1 MKLLCFLLLLAITCG
16 AAHAKII
23 HKERSIYRNIV
34 ISQQGD
40 VRCMTFENRRNSAA
54 NQACI
59 DLQLPER
66 LVFEYTR
73 SIVAGLAFKP
83 APKNILIIGLGGGS
97 LPTMLSRVLPDTD
110 ITSVE
115 IDPAVLKMAKRYF
128 NYQDSTRV
136 KSVIK
141 DGRIFIKR
149 ALKNKQQFDWII
161 LDAFNADYI
170 PEHLLTKEFL
180 EESKALLAPN
190 GLLAANTF
198 SASKLYDY
206 ESVTYQ
212 SVFKNLTILPS
223 PSKGNRVIFACNCD
237 KLPKQTLVNQALYH
251 KLLPYGVDLKDL
263 VSRFTNEIDWD
274 TKVSPLTDQYSPANL
289 LK

>member
-1 MKLLCFLLLLAITCG
+1 MKLLTLLLLLTLVSS
-16 AAHAKII
+16 AAHAKVI

-34 ISQQGD
+34 ISEQDD
-40 VRCMTFENRRNSAA
+40 VRCMAFENRRNSAT

-128 NYQDSTRV
+128 NYQDSARV

-149 ALKNKQQFDWII
+149 ALKNNQRFDWII

-180 EESKALLAPN
+180 EESKALLTPN

-223 PSKGNRVIFACNCD
+223 PTKGNRVIFACNCD
-237 KLPKQTLVNQALYH
+237 ALPETIIDQALYY
-251 KLLPYGVDLKDL
+251 KLLPYGVDLKGL